1 MSNRRSSRSLN
12 TTHKAVDGESKE
24 IVLTPDLG
32 PKPETSKG
40 MIPLSHRDPRVRARL
55 NFDPSKPKHDV
66 PKVYSAE
73 KRSISTGPTSN
84 TRQIESNEKYNGTYE
99 KISGHSEN
107 LSYDFQS
114 ASSAFRDAIGVE
126 QKSGARRSGSR
137 ASWPYQEQQWRRRR
151 ATYYATRPGART
163 MAAEGY
169 YPERRLPRSADAS
182 YGRFRRPNA
191 NYGGGEETYGPR
203 LSQKQGRGQYE
214 GLPMKTEP
222 GPRAP
227 SEAPPSTEGPSQTIP
242 PLVRGQRAPHRQD
255 TTRNAEAKSSQGADD
270 ILNDRQDARADAD
283 TPASQPQH
291 PDTPPT
297 RGNNTGNQDPL
308 NFWQI
313 WLLQLR

>member
-32 PKPETSKG
+32 PKPEASRG
-40 MIPLSHRDPRVRARL
+40 MIPLSSRDPRVRARL
-55 NFDPSKPKHDV
+55 NFDPSKPKEDV

-99 KISGHSEN
+99 KFSGYSEN

-126 QKSGARRSGSR
+126 QKSSARQSGNR

-151 ATYYATRPGART
+151 ATYYAARPGERT
-163 MAAEGY
+163 MAAEDY
-169 YPERRLPRSADAS
+169 YPERHRPHSADAS

-191 NYGGGEETYGPR
+191 YYGGGNEPYGPR
-203 LSQKQGRGQYE
+203 LNQSEGRGQSD
-214 GLPMKTEP
+214 GLPMKSEP

-227 SEAPPSTEGPSQTIP
+227 SEAPPSTEGPSQPIP
-242 PLVRGQRAPHRQD
+242 PLVRDQRAAHGQD
-255 TTRNAEAKSSQGADD
+255 TARNAEATPSQGGDD
-270 ILNDRQDARADAD
+270 TLNNR
-283 TPASQPQH
+283 
-291 PDTPPT
+291 
-297 RGNNTGNQDPL
+297 
-308 NFWQI
+308 
-313 WLLQLR
+313 

>member
-40 MIPLSHRDPRVRARL
+40 MIPLSSRDPRVRARL
-55 NFDPSKPKHDV
+55 NFNPSKTKHDV

-84 TRQIESNEKYNGTYE
+84 TGQIESNEKYNGTYE
-99 KISGHSEN
+99 KISGQSEK

-151 ATYYATRPGART
+151 ATDYATRPGART
-163 MAAEGY
+163 LAAKDY
-169 YPERRLPRSADAS
+169 YPERRRPRSADAS
-182 YGRFRRPNA
+182 CGRFRRPNA
-191 NYGGGEETYGPR
+191 YYGGGDEPYGPR
-203 LSQKQGRGQYE
+203 LSQRQGRGQFE

-222 GPRAP
+222 GPKAP
-227 SEAPPSTEGPSQTIP
+227 SEAPPSTEGPSQPIP

-255 TTRNAEAKSSQGADD
+255 ATRNAEATPNQGADD
-270 ILNDRQDARADAD
+270 TLNDRQDARADAD

-291 PDTPPT
+291 PDTPPPAGT
-297 RGNNTGNQDPL
+297 MPETKTPSI
-308 NFWQI
+308 FWRT